1 MAQAKNIN
9 RSNYGQYGLTTIDG
23 FEVPYLSA
31 EVADRL
37 ATPGEKWVDA
47 SHSRGGYIK
56 DLGWSG
62 NSFSNALARGA
73 AAFGLEKRPVEM
85 PGTTSDGQ
93 QVQFDYLGAGYTGI
107 PSEPVSGYQVVGDLQ
122 GLAQK
127 FNIDT
132 SNLKPYEKEVTGT
145 IYGTGFYGDREEK
158 GTGVIQ
164 VPTTD
169 FYGERTGTRPLTRT
183 VSVEEQL
190 YDKINEAT
198 KDFYSYTGDTLIPG
212 QAAEGSPNSFQ
223 TVLYKKEGD
232 VLKPIT
238 APVSHGGWQ
247 NADVYTGGSGFKLSE
262 LLRGVAPVAAF
273 ALAPYLAGQFASL
286 GSVAGGAATGG
297 ILGGSVGGI
306 NAAVDNGNILGGVLR
321 GGAIGGAAGAA
332 FGGISDSFRGSD
344 FGSSG
349 MTDGMINSGVT
360 GNIYDD
366 VGNLISSGNAA
377 PAAATWNNAFGGTTG
392 IDGASYNAGLM
403 GPTYQELGYTGLEAG
418 QMGPTYDEL
427 GYTGLNNAEAIAA
440 ADAASASAAKGFS
453 AKNLLSGASQANK
466 LAKLLTQGGSQGGSQ
481 VGRGMTAGNAPF
493 GVQMAQQPMLEQFGG
508 LYRMNQNPFNF
519 GTQGQSVATPG
530 MYDVSGS
537 NPMANALRK
546 S

>member
-47 SHSRGGYIK
+47 SHSRGGYIR

-73 AAFGLEKRPVEM
+73 AAFGLEKRAVEM
-85 PGTTSDGQ
+85 PGTSSDGQ
-93 QVQFDYLGAGYTGI
+93 YGQFDYLGAGYTGI
-107 PSEPVSGYQVVGDLQ
+107 PSEPVSGYQVIGDLQ

-132 SNLKPYEKEVTGT
+132 SNLQPYEKEVTGT
-145 IYGTGFYGDREEK
+145 VYGTGFYGDREQQ

-164 VPTTD
+164 VPVRD
-169 FYGERTGTRPLTRT
+169 MWGDLTGTRPLTRT

-212 QAAEGSPNSFQ
+212 QASEGSPNSFQ

-273 ALAPYLAGQFASL
+273 AIGAPFLDAALAA
-286 GSVAGGAATGG
+286 
-297 ILGGSVGGI
+297 
-306 NAAVDNGNILGGVLR
+306 
-321 GGAIGGAAGAA
+321 GAAGAGAAGGAGAGGSYAGINLGGA
-332 FGGISDSFRGSD
+332 FVPTAGSGASFA
-344 FGSSG
+344 
-349 MTDGMINSGVT
+349 
-360 GNIYDD
+360 
-366 VGNLISSGNAA
+366 L
-377 PAAATWNNAFGGTTG
+377 PAAAGAGAAGGLDAYMSAAGLNPGAFTGANFTLPAGAGGSIGG
-392 IDGASYNAGLM
+392 IDLGGAFTPTPGSGASFNLPSALPTTVSSELM

-418 QMGPTYDEL
+418 QMGPTYGEL

-440 ADAASASAAKGFS
+440 ADAAAKGFS
-453 AKNLLSGASQANK
+453 AKNLLSGANQANK

-481 VGRGMTAGNAPF
+481 VGRSMTAGNAPF

-508 LYRMNQNPFNF
+508 LYRMNENPFNF